1 MATHSSLL
9 TWKTP
14 EEPGGLQSMGLQRVR
29 HDWMHTHTECGA
41 AVKNLYQRRKCKRWG
56 FDPWVG
62 KIPWTRKWQLIPI
75 FVPAESHGQR
85 SMTSHSPWDCRVGH
99 SWAHTLKTNE
109 IVSANLY
116 SHNMWKLQ
124 FLPSHSMGM
133 RTTVEKATELLPCSW
148 GHSCLE
154 WVFSLMLW
162 AFV

>member
-1 MATHSSLL
+1 
-9 TWKTP
+9 
-14 EEPGGLQSMGLQRVR
+14 MGLQRVR

-41 AVKNLYQRRKCKRWG
+41 GVKNLYQRRKCKRWG

-124 FLPSHSMGM
+124 FLHIFANNWHCFPQFNHLAGYLMVLQASQAVLVVKKLLANAGNM
-133 RTTVEKATELLPCSW
+133 RPGFGPWFGKIPWTRGW
-148 GHSCLE
+148 
-154 WVFSLMLW
+154 
-162 AFV
+162 